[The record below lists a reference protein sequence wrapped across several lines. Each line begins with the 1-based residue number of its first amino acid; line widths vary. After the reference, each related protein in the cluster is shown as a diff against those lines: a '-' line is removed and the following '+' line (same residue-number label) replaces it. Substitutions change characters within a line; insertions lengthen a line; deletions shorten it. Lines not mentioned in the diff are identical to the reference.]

1 MRVNKSVTMDQQGES
16 PRPGQ
21 QIIEVMMPTYA
32 MNPSETEKCFPSDA
46 KKICQR
52 ALQAQLDNVVYDEE
66 SAKEW
71 ILDIGNVIKDGV
83 KSLGIP
89 RFKVAVQ
96 VTIGQMR
103 GQGVSVAS
111 RCLWDIGNDNYTSTN
126 YTNETLWANAM
137 VFVIYT
143 D

>member
-32 MNPSETEKCFPSDA
+32 MNPSETEKFFPSDA

-89 RFKVAVQ
+89 RKFSWQ
-96 VTIGQMR
+96 NIN
-103 GQGVSVAS
+103 
-111 RCLWDIGNDNYTSTN
+111 GNTYRRPNPAISNYR
-126 YTNETLWANAM
+126 
-137 VFVIYT
+137 F
-143 D
+143 